1 MLSKIYIGLLAV
13 SVAIVGFFTYYS
25 WSWLQSIG
33 VPAAAVEGFVYHS
46 GTAWYVLWVSFAL
59 LLAVGN
65 GILWS
70 SRSSWAMWAS
80 FIYLAAF
87 LLIRYFWLDGAA
99 FRFKTAAG
107 LGEGSFS
114 LGPLLGALVIV
125 AAGMVVLADHFI
137 VVQLYRKF
145 FPEPPL
151 AETLPDEKP
160 EEVN

>member
-125 AAGMVVLADHFI
+125 AAGMVVLAEHFI
-137 VVQLYRKF
+137 VVRLYRKF
-145 FPEPPL
+145 FPEPSP

-160 EEVN
+160 EGVN